1 MSFASLR
8 ARYRERA
15 MSEAEFDQL
24 LDAIQTA
31 IAPAP
36 PEDFAMIPTTFE
48 AMRAAN
54 DNAHHRDDSGQAND
68 NGVVWDLIP
77 FPDGWNAVC

>member
-1 MSFASLR
+1 
-8 ARYRERA
+8 

-36 PEDFAMIPTTFE
+36 QEDSVTIPINIE

-54 DNAHHRDDSGQAND
+54 DNAQHRDDRSGDGQTND
-68 NGVVWDLIP
+68 NRIVWDLIP
-77 FPDGWNAVC
+77 FPEGWNAVC